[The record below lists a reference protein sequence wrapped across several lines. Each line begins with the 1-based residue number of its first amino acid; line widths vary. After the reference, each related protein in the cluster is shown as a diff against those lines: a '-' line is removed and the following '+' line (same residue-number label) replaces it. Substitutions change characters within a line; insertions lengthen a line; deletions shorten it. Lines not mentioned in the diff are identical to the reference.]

1 MQLAHFHLHSFFTKK
16 FTIIFYTAFLELR
29 FVIPINLILNAYFI
43 LITFN
48 LTFHHFLSEYIKIM
62 ILNPTKNEHN
72 MSILVNKCKN
82 ISFKK
87 EYKFNI
93 NTTKQEYKSST
104 RFSNNGGMKLKCL
117 FDNSFF

>member
-1 MQLAHFHLHSFFTKK
+1 MV
-16 FTIIFYTAFLELR
+16 YTAFLELR

-43 LITFN
+43 ILITFNLTLITFN
-48 LTFHHFLSEYIKIM
+48 LTFHHFLSKYIKIM

-104 RFSNNGGMKLKCL
+104 HFSNNGGMKLKCL